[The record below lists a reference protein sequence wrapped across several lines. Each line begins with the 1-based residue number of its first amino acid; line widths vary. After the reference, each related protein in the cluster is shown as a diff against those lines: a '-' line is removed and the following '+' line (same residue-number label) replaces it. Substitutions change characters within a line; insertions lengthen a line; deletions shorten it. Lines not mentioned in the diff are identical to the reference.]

1 MRAWPNLLIAGL
13 IAGCGTS
20 PAPQAI
26 DPLDASRVNRV
37 EVSLRFHRDSIRD
50 AGKIASLVH
59 YFNARTGNWKAPGAE
74 APPATRASLIFLE
87 ADGTHRVLGLGCGF
101 FSTARSTQAH
111 SLRDAESYRVRSMSA
126 AQLEELL
133 KIVASPGL
141 DALFTDCR
149 L

>member
-1 MRAWPNLLIAGL
+1 MRAWLHFLAAGL
-13 IAGCGTS
+13 IAGCATS

-50 AGKIASLVH
+50 AGKIDALAR

-74 APPATRASLIFLE
+74 APPAARASLIFLE

-111 SLRDAESYRVRSMSA
+111 SLRDLESYRVRSMTA
-126 AQLEELL
+126 AELGELL

-141 DALFTDCR
+141 EALFADCR